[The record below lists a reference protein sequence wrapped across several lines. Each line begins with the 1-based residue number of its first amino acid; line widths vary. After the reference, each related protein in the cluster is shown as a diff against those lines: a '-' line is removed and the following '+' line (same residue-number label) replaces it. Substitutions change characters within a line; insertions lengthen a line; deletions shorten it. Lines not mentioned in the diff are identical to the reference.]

1 MEEPD
6 FGKGVAQLLSLTREK
21 GSLSAAYKSMGMAA
35 SKAWKILNRA
45 EADLGVKL
53 VERKSGGKQ
62 GGGSHLTPEGEDILN
77 RYENFQK
84 EVAEA
89 VKRSFIK
96 NFGNSGET
104 QNIMR
109 KKELKTVI
117 TFETTTQAIGME
129 SACKKHQIAGRLIP
143 VPKEITAGCGMAWM
157 TPLENEESVVQFMSE
172 YEIIPQGVFQV
183 EI

>member
-21 GSLSAAYKSMGMAA
+21 GSLSAAYKSMGMAGKQ
-35 SKAWKILNRA
+35 SMEDLKSGA

-89 VKRSFIK
+89 VKHSFIK
-96 NFGNSGET
+96 NFGNSGE
-104 QNIMR
+104 
-109 KKELKTVI
+109 
-117 TFETTTQAIGME
+117 
-129 SACKKHQIAGRLIP
+129 S
-143 VPKEITAGCGMAWM
+143 
-157 TPLENEESVVQFMSE
+157 
-172 YEIIPQGVFQV
+172 
-183 EI
+183 

>member
-89 VKRSFIK
+89 KCLQKKSDRRKIDPSTKRDHSRMWNGMDDPF
-96 NFGNSGET
+96 
-104 QNIMR
+104 R
-109 KKELKTVI
+109 K
-117 TFETTTQAIGME
+117 
-129 SACKKHQIAGRLIP
+129 
-143 VPKEITAGCGMAWM
+143 
-157 TPLENEESVVQFMSE
+157 
-172 YEIIPQGVFQV
+172 
-183 EI
+183 

>member
-1 MEEPD
+1 MHTLEKADYVLDVKFVLIQTVDSEKGVGRHEIIFTKKRFDFRVRVFMEEPD

-96 NFGNSGET
+96 KLWKFRRNIKYHEKKRIKNSDH
-104 QNIMR
+104 I
-109 KKELKTVI
+109 
-117 TFETTTQAIGME
+117 
-129 SACKKHQIAGRLIP
+129 
-143 VPKEITAGCGMAWM
+143 
-157 TPLENEESVVQFMSE
+157 
-172 YEIIPQGVFQV
+172 
-183 EI
+183 

>member
-89 VKRSFIK
+89 VKRSFI
-96 NFGNSGET
+96 
-104 QNIMR
+104 
-109 KKELKTVI
+109 
-117 TFETTTQAIGME
+117 TTQAIGME

-172 YEIIPQGVFQV
+172 NEIIPQRVFQV